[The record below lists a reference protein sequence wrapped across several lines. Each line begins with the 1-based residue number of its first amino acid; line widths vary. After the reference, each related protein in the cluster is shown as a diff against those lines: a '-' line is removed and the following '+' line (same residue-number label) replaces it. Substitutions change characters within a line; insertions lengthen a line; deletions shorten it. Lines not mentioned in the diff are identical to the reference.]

1 MSLRP
6 KKIFLIDDN
15 PDDLF
20 LNRIVIEKSK
30 HPYEVVEYI
39 DSTVALE
46 IFSRE
51 EEDFDRILLL
61 DINMPK
67 LGGFEFLKRYRT
79 ARGDA
84 QWSDRIVILT
94 TSLHRTD
101 KERAGQEDLVDC
113 YMNKPLTLDGYHEL
127 IASLDKAD
135 AT

>member
-1 MSLRP
+1 MSVRY
-6 KKIFLIDDN
+6 KKIFLVDDN

-46 IFSRE
+46 YFSKKE
-51 EEDFDRILLL
+51 EAFVRILLL

-67 LGGFEFLKRYRT
+67 LGGFEFLKRYRA
-79 ARGDA
+79 ARGEACWD
-84 QWSDRIVILT
+84 DEIVILT

-101 KERAGQEDLVDC
+101 KERAGQDDLVFS
-113 YMNKPLTLDGYHEL
+113 YLSKPLTLASYHDL
-127 IASLDKAD
+127 IASLNRRD